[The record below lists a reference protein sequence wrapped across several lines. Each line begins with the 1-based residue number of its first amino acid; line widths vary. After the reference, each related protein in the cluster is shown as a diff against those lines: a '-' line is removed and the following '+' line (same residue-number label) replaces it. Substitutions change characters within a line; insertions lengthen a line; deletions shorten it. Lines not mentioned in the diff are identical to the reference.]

1 MKLKLSL
8 AIWWLV
14 MVKLGYLD
22 VSMFHVFIFFGNYK
36 DTPKM
41 GPFFS
46 YSDHPHFKRGNKK
59 MIISPVG
66 LSTVTNY
73 DFSDRQYL
81 SNRKKRVHFQ
91 ARMDLNKTVMPSR
104 PAALIL
110 QTILLILMSCPQ
122 PECVARILKAMH
134 PKYWKSSFRSPDI
147 EPVQWSD
154 EMRQDFFRSNAN
166 PQSQLFCFSFSFP
179 VTFYSK

>member
-1 MKLKLSL
+1 MSL
-8 AIWWLV
+8 FL
-14 MVKLGYLD
+14 
-22 VSMFHVFIFFGNYK
+22 FGNYK
-36 DTPKM
+36 DTPRM

-59 MIISPVG
+59 LIISPAG

-147 EPVQWSD
+147 EPAQWSD
-154 EMRQDFFRSNAN
+154 EMHQDFFAPMRTRNLNFSVFLSLFQWLFTAN
-166 PQSQLFCFSFSFP
+166 NSGKMNL
-179 VTFYSK
+179 

>member
-1 MKLKLSL
+1 
-8 AIWWLV
+8 
-14 MVKLGYLD
+14 MVIGDGKVRLFGCID
-22 VSMFHVFIFFGNYK
+22 VSCLLFFFGNYK
-36 DTPKM
+36 DTPI
-41 GPFFS
+41 FS
-46 YSDHPHFKRGNKK
+46 YFDHPNFKRGNKK
-59 MIISPVG
+59 LIISPAG

-147 EPVQWSD
+147 EPAQWSD
-154 EMRQDFFRSNAN
+154 EMHQDFFRSTAN

>member
-1 MKLKLSL
+1 
-8 AIWWLV
+8 
-14 MVKLGYLD
+14 
-22 VSMFHVFIFFGNYK
+22 
-36 DTPKM
+36 M

-46 YSDHPHFKRGNKK
+46 YSEHPHFKRGNKK
-59 MIISPVG
+59 LIISPAG

-147 EPVQWSD
+147 EPAQLKWSD
-154 EMRQDFFRSNAN
+154 EMHQDFFAPMRTRNLNFSVFLSLFQWLFTAN
-166 PQSQLFCFSFSFP
+166 NSGKMNL
-179 VTFYSK
+179 